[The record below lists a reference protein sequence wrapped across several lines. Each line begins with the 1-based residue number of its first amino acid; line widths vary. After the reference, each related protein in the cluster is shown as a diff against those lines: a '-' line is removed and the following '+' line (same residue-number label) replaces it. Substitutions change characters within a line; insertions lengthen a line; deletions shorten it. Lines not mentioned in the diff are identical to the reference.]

1 MLTRMSRTNT
11 SAYVEQ
17 TGADERRSRT
27 GISTSRAHAAP
38 LRARAAAVHVFVKL
52 YGETSI
58 CVSAECSF
66 HFFVASSRPL
76 SDRFSLASLA
86 ARAFPALRP
95 PLPGFF
101 RFFFIAR
108 RVRA

>member
-1 MLTRMSRTNT
+1 
-11 SAYVEQ
+11 
-17 TGADERRSRT
+17 
-27 GISTSRAHAAP
+27 
-38 LRARAAAVHVFVKL
+38 
-52 YGETSI
+52 
-58 CVSAECSF
+58 
-66 HFFVASSRPL
+66 
-76 SDRFSLASLA
+76 LASLA